1 MHGLI
6 LFSSIVVDVASAEP
20 IAWILL
26 EPLLL
31 VCEEIWIDSVVVA
44 AVPLVCIVTLLLTE
58 LVAKTLS
65 RVSSVFLLSI
75 VIPRSTTTTTTMN
88 RLLSIRHL
96 TIRLSCIW
104 CKGTS
109 STSKV
114 WLAASVVRVTSF
126 FSYFRSAS
134 WTTGTFGEGLQW
146 RYQLPLRILLLVV
159 GILRLFRRTTTTL
172 PPLFSVEGISFSL
185 LGVPYTPL
193 HIVLLLPYT
202 PFCCPYV
209 VDLICKEAIEVT
221 DTAASSG
228 YTTLLHS
235 FLL

>member
-6 LFSSIVVDVASAEP
+6 LFSSVVVDVASAEP

-31 VCEEIWIDSVVVA
+31 VCEEIWIDSVVV
-44 AVPLVCIVTLLLTE
+44 VPLVCIVTLLLTE

-65 RVSSVFLLSI
+65 HVSSVFLLSI
-75 VIPRSTTTTTTMN
+75 VIPRSTTTTTTN

-96 TIRLSCIW
+96 SIRLPCIW

-114 WLAASVVRVTSF
+114 WLAASGVRATSF
-126 FSYFRSAS
+126 FYYFRSTS
-134 WTTGTFGEGLQW
+134 WTIWTLGEGFQW

-185 LGVPYTPL
+185 LWVPYTPL
-193 HIVLLLPYT
+193 HIVLLFPYP
-202 PFCCPYV
+202 PFCCPYI
-209 VDLICKEAIEVT
+209 VDLICKEAIKVT
-221 DTAASSG
+221 NTAASSG